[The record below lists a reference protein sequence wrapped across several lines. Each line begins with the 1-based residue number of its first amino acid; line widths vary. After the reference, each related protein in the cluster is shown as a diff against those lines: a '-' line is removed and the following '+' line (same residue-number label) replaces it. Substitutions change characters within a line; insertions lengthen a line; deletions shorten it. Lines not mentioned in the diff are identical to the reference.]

1 MATKKSNKQLWI
13 MLALIAAITAA
24 ILLLPDG
31 SRPDSAPADP
41 AALVKPGDTAPDF
54 TVEMFD
60 GSHVTLSDLR
70 GKVVLLNFWAT
81 WCPPCRQEL
90 ARVQADVID
99 RFVGEDFIFLP
110 IARGE
115 GREAVAA
122 FRQQQGYNF
131 PMGLDPQRSVYDRY
145 ASNHIPRN
153 ILIGR
158 DGRIVLSS
166 VGYEADEF
174 GRLVEAIEQTL
185 NQ

>member
-1 MATKKSNKQLWI
+1 
-13 MLALIAAITAA
+13 MLALIAAIAAA

-31 SRPDSAPADP
+31 SRPDSAPRP
-41 AALVKPGDTAPDF
+41 TPPQIMVKPGDTAPDF

-60 GSHVTLSDLR
+60 GSHVTSPTCAARWFCSTSGQRGARPAGRSLHACKPTSSTVSQAKTSSSCPSPAARAAKPWRLSASSR
-70 GKVVLLNFWAT
+70 AT
-81 WCPPCRQEL
+81 L
-90 ARVQADVID
+90 
-99 RFVGEDFIFLP
+99 
-110 IARGE
+110 
-115 GREAVAA
+115 
-122 FRQQQGYNF
+122 
-131 PMGLDPQRSVYDRY
+131 PMGLDPQRRVYDRY

>member
-1 MATKKSNKQLWI
+1 MP
-13 MLALIAAITAA
+13 AL
-24 ILLLPDG
+24 
-31 SRPDSAPADP
+31 PA
-41 AALVKPGDTAPDF
+41 
-54 TVEMFD
+54 
-60 GSHVTLSDLR
+60 
-70 GKVVLLNFWAT
+70 
-81 WCPPCRQEL
+81 EL

-158 DGRIVLSS
+158 DGRIELSS

>member
-13 MLALIAAITAA
+13 MLALIAASAAA

-31 SRPDSAPADP
+31 SRPDSAPTDP

-115 GREAVAA
+115 GR
-122 FRQQQGYNF
+122 QQQGYNF